1 VTRRVSS
8 ASRLRR
14 GIETGRRRLAK
25 GERLLYH
32 VTWTVAAGGAID
44 VTVSELPI
52 IHLFV
57 PDPSSVIDGARVLIA
72 RTLAADPRSI
82 DVVLAGR

>member
-1 VTRRVSS
+1 M
-8 ASRLRR
+8 LRR
-14 GIETGRRRLAK
+14 GIKTGRRRLAK

-32 VTWTVAAGGAID
+32 VTWTVAEGGAID

-57 PDPSSVIDGARVLIA
+57 PDPSSVFDGARVLIA
-72 RTLAADPRSI
+72 RTLAADPSFI
-82 DVVLAGR
+82 DVVVGGRSR